1 MRFSQTPENPAQ
13 PEDRKAAVMQEKRPS
28 DPAERKTELAEL
40 LLSINHKL
48 DELTSANQDLFRM
61 MDSST
66 QGEFPVDDS
75 VTHEFARTA
84 ISQEEPTEPKLAYRL
99 SSLMDFLRQRYSFEE
114 CAVFLLKGGDANPEK
129 LVSSGLSAGAQGLN
143 EFEDEIRALWERGDI
158 ARAVGE
164 KRRLVLPARSGGN
177 LLIIPFRILG
187 REDGFWVARFREE
200 SSPQKS
206 SSMELPFW
214 TELISACIEN
224 SRLKGPS
231 ALSLA
236 RPSALSSAHPSTGP
250 SSQPSTRVE
259 KPRHFEAERLFATA
273 EISRA
278 VVHEINNCLQ
288 VILGRTQLLLMNEK
302 KAPKTPSNTKVLET
316 VETNANRVCS
326 ILKDFSD
333 HLHRQSGRSSGEGEV
348 NVRRILESNL
358 VFLQYILKSD
368 KIRLEFDLGE
378 NLPPVCWDPGEF
390 ELVLLSLIW
399 GLRDQLRAKG
409 SIRLQASAG
418 EKDLR
423 VNIRCTSEETQ
434 GDDYPDFSDLQ
445 SKKRFRLASEILNRH
460 QGELRF
466 EKSGERKIHL
476 SLIFPIVPDSKTS
489 PEKLREA
496 ELSS

>member
-13 PEDRKAAVMQEKRPS
+13 PEDRMAAVMQEKRPS

-40 LLSINHKL
+40 LFSINHKL

-61 MDSST
+61 IDSST
-66 QGEFPVDDS
+66 EEGLPADGSVADGFP
-75 VTHEFARTA
+75 RTA
-84 ISQEEPTEPKLAYRL
+84 VSQEEPTEPVLAYRL
-99 SSLMDFLRQRYSFEE
+99 SSLMDLLRQRYSFEE

-164 KRRLVLPARSGGN
+164 KRRLVLPARSGGS
-177 LLIIPFRILG
+177 LVVIPFRILD
-187 REDGFWVARFREE
+187 REDGFWVARFGEE
-200 SSPQKS
+200 SSPPKS

-224 SRLKGPS
+224 SRLKGS
-231 ALSLA
+231 STLSST
-236 RPSALSSAHPSTGP
+236 RPSAHG
-250 SSQPSTRVE
+250 E
-259 KPRHFEAERLFATA
+259 KPRYIETEKLFTTA

-288 VILGRTQLLLMNEK
+288 VVLGRTQLLLMNEK
-302 KAPKTPSNTKVLET
+302 KAPKTPSSTKVLET
-316 VETNANRVCS
+316 IETNANRVCS

-368 KIRLEFDLGE
+368 RIRLEFDLGE

-390 ELVLLSLIW
+390 ELVMLSLIW

-409 SIRLQASAG
+409 SIRLQVSAG

-423 VNIRCTSEETQ
+423 VNIRCASGETQ

-466 EKSGERKIHL
+466 EKSGEREIHL
-476 SLIFPIVPDSKTS
+476 SLTFPIVPDSKTS
-489 PEKLREA
+489 PEKLRET
-496 ELSS
+496 ELSSSV

>member
-13 PEDRKAAVMQEKRPS
+13 PGDRKAAVMQEKRPS
-28 DPAERKTELAEL
+28 DPAERKTELAAL

-75 VTHEFARTA
+75 VTDGFARTA
-84 ISQEEPTEPKLAYRL
+84 ISQEEPTEPVLAYRL
-99 SSLMDFLRQRYSFEE
+99 SSLMDFLRQRHSFEE

-164 KRRLVLPARSGGN
+164 KRRLVLPARSGGG

-187 REDGFWVARFREE
+187 REDGFWVARFGEK
-200 SSPQKS
+200 SSPQKN

-224 SRLKGPS
+224 SRLKR
-231 ALSLA
+231 L
-236 RPSALSSAHPSTGP
+236 SAHN
-250 SSQPSTRVE
+250 E
-259 KPRHFEAERLFATA
+259 KPRYIETEKLFTTS

-302 KAPKTPSNTKVLET
+302 KAPKTPSSTKVLET
-316 VETNANRVCS
+316 IETNANRVCS

-368 KIRLEFDLGE
+368 RIRLEFDLGE
-378 NLPPVCWDPGEF
+378 NLPPVCWNPGEF
-390 ELVLLSLIW
+390 ELVMLSLIW

-423 VNIRCTSEETQ
+423 VNIGCASGETQ

-466 EKSGERKIHL
+466 EKSGERKVHL
-476 SLIFPIVPDSKTS
+476 FLTFPIVPDSKTS
-489 PEKLREA
+489 PQKLREA
-496 ELSS
+496 ELSSSV

>member
-13 PEDRKAAVMQEKRPS
+13 PKDRKVAVMQEKKPS

-48 DELTSANQDLFRM
+48 DGITSANQDLFRM

-66 QGEFPVDDS
+66 QGEFPADDS
-75 VTHEFARTA
+75 VTDEFARTA
-84 ISQEEPTEPKLAYRL
+84 ISQEEPTEPVLAYRL
-99 SSLMDFLRQRYSFEE
+99 SSLMDFLRQWYGFEE

-143 EFEDEIRALWERGDI
+143 EFEDEIRALWEKGDI

-164 KRRLVLPARSGGN
+164 KRRLVLPARSGGS

-187 REDGFWVARFREE
+187 REDGFWVARFGEE

-206 SSMELPFW
+206 SSMELTFW

-224 SRLKGPS
+224 SRLKGSSTLSSTRPS

-236 RPSALSSAHPSTGP
+236 
-250 SSQPSTRVE
+250 QPSTRVE
-259 KPRHFEAERLFATA
+259 KPHHFEAERLFATA

-288 VILGRTQLLLMNEK
+288 VVLGRTQLLLMNEK
-302 KAPKTPSNTKVLET
+302 KAPKTPSSTKVLET
-316 VETNANRVCS
+316 IETNANRVCS

-368 KIRLEFDLGE
+368 RIRLEFDLGE

-390 ELVLLSLIW
+390 ELVMLSLIW

-423 VNIRCTSEETQ
+423 VNIRCASGETQ

-466 EKSGERKIHL
+466 EKSGEREIHL
-476 SLIFPIVPDSKTS
+476 SLTFPIVPDSKTS

-496 ELSS
+496 ELSSSV

>member
-1 MRFSQTPENPAQ
+1 MRSNQTPENPAQ
-13 PEDRKAAVMQEKRPS
+13 PEDRMAGKMQKRTRS
-28 DPAERKTELAEL
+28 DPAERKVELAEL
-40 LLSINHKL
+40 LFSINHKL

-61 MDSST
+61 IDSST
-66 QGEFPVDDS
+66 EEGLPADGS
-75 VTHEFARTA
+75 VADGFTRTA
-84 ISQEEPTEPKLAYRL
+84 VSHEEPPEPKLAYRL
-99 SSLMDFLRQRYSFEE
+99 SSLVDLLRQWYGFEE
-114 CAVFLLKGGDANPEK
+114 CAVFLLRDEDTNPEK
-129 LVSSGLSAGAQGLN
+129 LVSSGSSAGDQGLN
-143 EFEDEIRALWERGDI
+143 EFEDEIRALSESGDI
-158 ARAVGE
+158 ARAVDE
-164 KRRLVLPARSGGN
+164 KRRLVLPARSKGS
-177 LLIIPFRILG
+177 LVVIPFRILSQ
-187 REDGFWVARFREE
+187 EDGIWVARFGEE
-200 SSPQKS
+200 SSPEERS
-206 SSMELPFW
+206 YVELPFW

-236 RPSALSSAHPSTGP
+236 RPSALSST
-250 SSQPSTRVE
+250 QPPAQDE
-259 KPRHFEAERLFATA
+259 KPHYIETEKLFTTA

-302 KAPKTPSNTKVLET
+302 KAPKKPSSRKVLET
-316 VETNANRVCS
+316 IETNANRVCS

-378 NLPPVCWDPGEF
+378 NLPPVYWDPGEF

-399 GLRDQLRAKG
+399 GLRDQLRTEG

-418 EKDLR
+418 EGDLR
-423 VNIRCTSEETQ
+423 VNIRCASGETQ
-434 GDDYPDFSDLQ
+434 GDEHPDFSGLL
-445 SKKRFRLASEILNRH
+445 SKKRFKLASEILNRH

-466 EKSGERKIHL
+466 EESGKREIHL
-476 SLIFPIVPDSKTS
+476 SLTFPTVPKRKAS
-489 PEKLREA
+489 PERLGKL
-496 ELSS
+496 ELPSSV